1 MLPGLALMLL
11 AAGLALWAWL
21 GQRRAGR
28 SHLWPFT
35 EGRVESCEIERVV
48 GGNEGDEFLLRIR
61 YAYRAGG
68 QDHTGT
74 RHSWA
79 GNPRSMRRAEIEA
92 IAAPLAAGSPVRV
105 YYNPARPA
113 DSVLD
118 PEGTMAI
125 TRNYRY
131 ALLAAG
137 VGLILMLLENALLRD
152 P

>member
-1 MLPGLALMLL
+1 MLPGLALMLI

-35 EGRVESCEIERVV
+35 EGRVEACEIERIA
-48 GGNEGDEFLLRIR
+48 GGSDADEYLLQIR
-61 YAYRAGG
+61 YAYRAAGL
-68 QDHTGT
+68 DHTGT

-79 GNPRSMRRAEIEA
+79 GNPRSTRRAEIEA

-105 YYNPARPA
+105 YYDPARPA

-118 PEGTMAI
+118 PEGAMAI

-137 VGLILMLLENALLRD
+137 VGLILMLLESSLSRE

>member
-1 MLPGLALMLL
+1 MLPGLALLLL
-11 AAGLALWAWL
+11 AAGLAAWAWL
-21 GQRRAGR
+21 GQRRAMR

-35 EGRVESCEIERVV
+35 EGRVDSCGIERVV
-48 GGNEGDEFLLRIR
+48 GGNEGDEFLLHVR
-61 YAYRAGG
+61 YAYRAAG

-79 GNPRSMRRAEIEA
+79 GNPRSTRRAEVEA
-92 IAAPLAAGSPVRV
+92 IADRLAPGSLVRV
-105 YYNPARPA
+105 YYDPARPA

-137 VGLILMLLENALLRD
+137 VGLILMLLENSLLRD

>member
-11 AAGLALWAWL
+11 AAGLALWAWR

-35 EGRVESCEIERVV
+35 EGRVETCGIERVG

-68 QDHTGT
+68 QEHTGT

-105 YYNPARPA
+105 YYDPARPA

-118 PEGTMAI
+118 PEGAMAI
-125 TRNYRY
+125 TRTWRY

-137 VGLILMLLENALLRD
+137 VGLILMLLESSLSRQ